1 MRQFARPCPGRRAP
15 RGRRGFT
22 ALSSAGHTLTART
35 GRNRA
40 GMRGGMT
47 TQVPNSSAAPVDV
60 DLTVTD
66 DQAAAPAEI
75 QISVVLPVHNEEECL
90 EAELTRIRVGLDA
103 SPYTWELIA
112 VDDGSS
118 DRSPEILDAHPW
130 VRRITLPTN
139 RGSGTARRSGY
150 RSRARHVRRMD
161 RCRHDVSERGD
172 RRTRRRARH
181 RGSDRRRPHHR
192 GRHAQGAAHTGE
204 VVRAS
209 PRATPH

>member
-1 MRQFARPCPGRRAP
+1 
-15 RGRRGFT
+15 
-22 ALSSAGHTLTART
+22 
-35 GRNRA
+35 
-40 GMRGGMT
+40 MT

-60 DLTVTD
+60 DLAVSD

-139 RGSGTARRSGY
+139 RGSGTARRLGTEAALGTFVVWTDADMTY
-150 RSRARHVRRMD
+150 PNGEIAALVDVDARD
-161 RCRHDVSERGD
+161 
-172 RRTRRRARH
+172 
-181 RGSDRRRPHHR
+181 P
-192 GRHAQGAAHTGE
+192 
-204 VVRAS
+204 
-209 PRATPH
+209 